1 MQFDGD
7 KTQNWGMNCAVPG
20 PEEAL
25 YEEANTPFEMKRLY
39 NNTTGADD
47 DDDAADDGGDDDDVA
62 DNHNMMP
69 IALLHISIINV
80 IPLMH
85 SNTEKHTQVKTGL
98 LKRCLINCVIV

>member
-47 DDDAADDGGDDDDVA
+47 DDDVA

-85 SNTEKHTQVKTGL
+85 SNTEKHTSQDWPA
-98 LKRCLINCVIV
+98 